1 MAGDVDAFASKIE
14 EQRRDHRR
22 SEHFTAMQ
30 YRSRLMTFETDSK
43 SASIGRCLCTN
54 VSACK
59 YFDIHSGTHDASYR
73 VNIDLEESEVYRDR
87 SSATPMVQARLII
100 SRDRA
105 VQRIR
110 VGRG

>member
-1 MAGDVDAFASKIE
+1 MSNRPHRVD
-14 EQRRDHRR
+14 
-22 SEHFTAMQ
+22 
-30 YRSRLMTFETDSK
+30 
-43 SASIGRCLCTN
+43 
-54 VSACK
+54 
-59 YFDIHSGTHDASYR
+59 
-73 VNIDLEESEVYRDR
+73 IDLEESEVYRDR